1 MTIDS
6 LRTISFAL
14 ALALLGIP
22 ALAQDKPKATTES
35 GAKSTKVRPKPA
47 AQVMPVDLNSAGKT
61 ELKRLP
67 GIGDAEADRII
78 AARPFRTKAELVTR
92 NLIADYQYPELR
104 RLVVVKNP
112 PMPKLKGAGG

>member
-14 ALALLGIP
+14 ALALVGTP

-35 GAKSTKVRPKPA
+35 GAKSTKARPKPA
-47 AQVMPVDLNSAGKT
+47 AQVKPVDLNSASKA

-92 NLIADYQYPELR
+92 NLIAEHQYPGLR
-104 RLVVVKNP
+104 RLIEVRNP
-112 PMPKLKGAGG
+112 PMPKLKGADG